1 MSAGARLDAARA
13 RAFGGGAAAYG
24 AVACPTAAAAARTS
38 VVACSGAVE
47 MKADSIVT
55 DVQTFFF
62 LSTRGLVQASWQFL
76 DDGSGSLDIVR

>member
-55 DVQTFFF
+55 DVQTFF
-62 LSTRGLVQASWQFL
+62 SGTGLRIAVYRVGRSE
-76 DDGSGSLDIVR
+76 SGE